1 LIQEDGENFE
11 EDKMNRRFTI
21 FESVTIIFIFI
32 FGMMAGNALT
42 ISSKPKDIKID
53 DGRIV
58 CSKALAQY
66 YQYQY
71 KNLAKQAKQKP
82 ATKLM
87 KVSQRLENSRY

>member
-1 LIQEDGENFE
+1 
-11 EDKMNRRFTI
+11 MNKRFSI

-32 FGMMAGNALT
+32 GGMMAGNALT
-42 ISSKPKDIKID
+42 ISSKTKDIKID

-71 KNLAKQAKQKP
+71 DNLAKQAKQKP
-82 ATKLM
+82 VTKLM

>member
-1 LIQEDGENFE
+1 
-11 EDKMNRRFTI
+11 MNRRFTI

-42 ISSKPKDIKID
+42 ISSKPKDINIE

-58 CSKALAQY
+58 CSKALSDY

-71 KNLAKQAKQKP
+71 SQFAKQSLKSKKKTL
-82 ATKLM
+82 TKI
-87 KVSQRLENSRY
+87 SQRLENSRN

>member
-1 LIQEDGENFE
+1 
-11 EDKMNRRFTI
+11 MNRRFTI

-42 ISSKPKDIKID
+42 ISSKPKDINIE

-71 KNLAKQAKQKP
+71 SQFAKQSLKSKKKTL
-82 ATKLM
+82 TKI
-87 KVSQRLENSRY
+87 SQRLENSRY

>member
-1 LIQEDGENFE
+1 
-11 EDKMNRRFTI
+11 MNRGFTI
-21 FESVTIIFIFI
+21 FESVCIIFIFI

-42 ISSKPKDIKID
+42 ISSKPKDINIE

-71 KNLAKQAKQKP
+71 SQFAKQSLKSKKKTL
-82 ATKLM
+82 TKI
-87 KVSQRLENSRY
+87 SQRLENSRY

>member
-1 LIQEDGENFE
+1 
-11 EDKMNRRFTI
+11 MNRKFTI
-21 FESVTIIFIFI
+21 FESVCIIFIFI

-42 ISSKPKDIKID
+42 ISSKPKDINIE

-71 KNLAKQAKQKP
+71 SQFAKQSLKSKKKTL
-82 ATKLM
+82 TKI
-87 KVSQRLENSRY
+87 SQRLENSRY

>member
-1 LIQEDGENFE
+1 
-11 EDKMNRRFTI
+11 MNRRFTI
-21 FESVTIIFIFI
+21 FESVTIVFIFI

-71 KNLAKQAKQKP
+71 KNLAKQAKSKP
-82 ATKLM
+82 KNNLM

>member
-1 LIQEDGENFE
+1 
-11 EDKMNRRFTI
+11 MNRRFTI

-42 ISSKPKDIKID
+42 ISSKPKDINIE

-71 KNLAKQAKQKP
+71 KNLAKQSLKSKKKTL
-82 ATKLM
+82 TKI
-87 KVSQRLENSRY
+87 SQRLENSRY

>member
-1 LIQEDGENFE
+1 
-11 EDKMNRRFTI
+11 
-21 FESVTIIFIFI
+21 
-32 FGMMAGNALT
+32 MMAGNALT

-71 KNLAKQAKQKP
+71 KNLAKQAKSKP
-82 ATKLM
+82 KNNLM

>member
-1 LIQEDGENFE
+1 
-11 EDKMNRRFTI
+11 MNRRFTI
-21 FESVTIIFIFI
+21 FESVCIIFIFI

-42 ISSKPKDIKID
+42 ISSKPKDINIE

-71 KNLAKQAKQKP
+71 SQFAKQSLKSKKKTL
-82 ATKLM
+82 TKI
-87 KVSQRLENSRY
+87 SQRLENSRY

>member
-1 LIQEDGENFE
+1 
-11 EDKMNRRFTI
+11 MNRRFTI

-32 FGMMAGNALT
+32 FGMMAGNAIT
-42 ISSKPKDIKID
+42 ISSKPKDINIE

-71 KNLAKQAKQKP
+71 SQFAKQSLKSKKKTL
-82 ATKLM
+82 TKI
-87 KVSQRLENSRY
+87 SQRLENSRY

>member
-1 LIQEDGENFE
+1 
-11 EDKMNRRFTI
+11 MNRRFTI
-21 FESVTIIFIFI
+21 FESVSIIFIFI

-42 ISSKPKDIKID
+42 ISSKPKDINIE

-71 KNLAKQAKQKP
+71 SQFAKQSLKSKKKTL
-82 ATKLM
+82 TKI
-87 KVSQRLENSRY
+87 SQRLENSRY